1 MMFPNTTTESA
12 HTEASIRYNQSS
24 SQTVNATEQNGRIH
38 LLTPIDPVA
47 KHCIFIS
54 MAVVC
59 VLGFFGNVLVAF
71 HLKETHNKWQFRRNV
86 NFTLFSIRLNY
97 YLSSLVISDISCPL
111 VTLPLC
117 YLQLFTDVFQ
127 KDWHCKIERFL
138 YFVFPCVTI
147 NNLLVI
153 AVERL
158 FASREISGRF
168 AFSTVKR
175 LIAFAWLSAFLIT
188 LLPVANFKIVRYDL
202 NATHFTTTCRF
213 DNSVFTSRV
222 AMLSFTVL
230 DSILPS
236 IVLIFCNICVMTQ
249 ARQKLQFVRRSLSN
263 SRHKRESILMSKGI
277 FMLVAIT
284 FAFTIPYLLSFT
296 YIMFNSIAKPTI
308 SYQTDYIIRN
318 SGGVLVTANTAVNVL
333 IYTLQLSQFR
343 ARLMRMVRKLFLCKL
358 SSAEKV
364 ESKAEEDIIPHKN
377 IEERNANLANN
388 SNIEEVEDKQLRNET
403 DRGKAPCVEQ
413 NEMQELRAPTLKR
426 TENNFANEVN
436 EEQVAV
442 NKKEKTGCRTLIEV
456 DVH

>member
-1 MMFPNTTTESA
+1 MFPNTTTESA

-86 NFTLFSIRLNY
+86 NFTLFSTRLNY

-127 KDWHCKIERFL
+127 KDWHCKIERVL
-138 YFVFPCVTI
+138 YFVFPCVSI

-158 FASREISGRF
+158 FASWEISRRF
-168 AFSTVKR
+168 SFSTVKR

-222 AMLSFTVL
+222 AMLSFTIL
-230 DSILPS
+230 EFILPS
-236 IVLIFCNICVMTQ
+236 VVLIFCNICVMKQ
-249 ARQKLQFVRRSLSN
+249 AWQKLQFVRRSLSN

-284 FAFTIPYLLSFT
+284 FAFIIPYFLSFT

-343 ARLMRMVRKLFLCKL
+343 ARLKRMVRKLFLCKL

-403 DRGKAPCVEQ
+403 DQGKAPCVEQ